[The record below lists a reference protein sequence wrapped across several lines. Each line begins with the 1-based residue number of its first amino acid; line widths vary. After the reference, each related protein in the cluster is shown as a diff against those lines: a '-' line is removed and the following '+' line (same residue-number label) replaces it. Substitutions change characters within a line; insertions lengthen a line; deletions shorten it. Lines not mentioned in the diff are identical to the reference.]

1 MAAGSKDRRERAAAA
16 REAAQA
22 GEKRR
27 ERTVRIIGGL
37 AVVAVVAGIIGVAL
51 YARNSEGSITGV
63 EVIDPDPS
71 APVPAGALG
80 ADSEWAFGVPYGT
93 GGANVPVLEVWE
105 DFQCPA
111 CAALEEANGAGIAE
125 LAETGVARLIYR
137 PTGFLDRNL
146 GNDASNRAIGAWGC
160 AMDQGFTREFHDA
173 VYSNQPQIEG
183 DGWPNSDFVSIAE
196 QIGMNTE
203 QLEEF
208 TQCVNDGTYRVWAA
222 NATQA
227 FYDEDIPG
235 TPYGRIDGV
244 EIDNATLADNAALL
258 AALTAAAGN

>member
-1 MAAGSKDRRERAAAA
+1 MLS
-16 REAAQA
+16 
-22 GEKRR
+22 
-27 ERTVRIIGGL
+27 TRINPRSR
-37 AVVAVVAGIIGVAL
+37 V
-51 YARNSEGSITGV
+51 T
-63 EVIDPDPS
+63 
-71 APVPAGALG
+71 
-80 ADSEWAFGVPYGT
+80 
-93 GGANVPVLEVWE
+93 
-105 DFQCPA
+105 
-111 CAALEEANGAGIAE
+111 
-125 LAETGVARLIYR
+125 
-137 PTGFLDRNL
+137 
-146 GNDASNRAIGAWGC
+146 
-160 AMDQGFTREFHDA
+160 
-173 VYSNQPQIEG
+173 
-183 DGWPNSDFVSIAE
+183 GWPNSDFVSIAE